1 MGFRW
6 CMITL
11 FDRLKL
17 DYRKRIEAIRKEF
30 PSTFNDFVKAL
41 DDTYTVGRLTMKVV
55 SDLILFNIIRSH
67 NEAYQMFYS
76 EKEYKEQ
83 WSQYVEDKMRYEA
96 QKEMEGEG
104 GHE

>member
-1 MGFRW
+1 
-6 CMITL
+6 MITL

-30 PSTFNDFVKAL
+30 PNTFNDFVKAL
-41 DDTYTVGRLTMKVV
+41 DDTHKVGKLTMKVV
-55 SDLILFNIIRSH
+55 SDLMLFNIIRSH

-104 GHE
+104 SYE